1 MFKTFFKS
9 KKLLEKQITKQQ
21 ANINEFDT
29 LQNKLLQQSAKQFN
43 NRNLLELTK

>member
-9 KKLLEKQITKQQ
+9 KKLLTKQITKQQ
-21 ANINEFDT
+21 SSLSDFDT

-43 NRNLLELTK
+43 NKNLLELTK